1 MSHKTLTL
9 KLSGTPAVAVLLAF
23 ALRAAI
29 LTRESLWRDEVDA
42 VRFAFEPLQSMIGQ
56 FTITGFNGPLYHVLL
71 RYWLGAAGVSDFTLR
86 YFSLFFGVVL
96 VALVFVVGRRMF
108 GRRAAEVSA
117 LLAAVSPVLTWY
129 AAEGK
134 MYSIQPAVLAFAIY
148 ALLNA
153 TTANNRNGLW
163 WALAVVSVAA
173 SAAFHILSP
182 VFLAVAAV
190 VVLASGR
197 VRLHLRGVLIS
208 MAVLVLPALPV
219 LPQLLGR
226 VAQGGDSGHTAYSLP
241 IIAQSLAFNWS
252 IGLDGRAPAI
262 LPETPAWLIDV
273 LRWLCLAAFVGAAFA
288 GVGPA
293 RARYAPLMCLAWIA
307 LPTLIIWLVSQRYAV
322 FQPRYVLWSAPGLYV
337 LAGAGLA
344 RMGTMRVPAIAGML
358 LIGLLGFAGQV
369 VNPIRPDLRG
379 AVGLVRENWGDGDGV
394 VFQISYAKH
403 GFDYY
408 TRGAQRPKL
417 TLLDG
422 PYTNDGM
429 SDGEVGQALAGV
441 TQQSRRIWLYETES
455 EMWDERGMTRGW
467 LDANWRLIDRRELR
481 GVTVSRYEP

>member
-1 MSHKTLTL
+1 MSHN
-9 KLSGTPAVAVLLAF
+9 SFPSPRVPAIAVLLAF

-56 FTITGFNGPLYHVLL
+56 YTITGFNGPLYHVLL
-71 RYWLGAAGVSDFTLR
+71 RYWLTAAGISDFTLR

-96 VALVFVVGRRMF
+96 VALVYVVGRRMF
-108 GRRAAEVSA
+108 GPRPAGAAA
-117 LLAAVSPVLTWY
+117 LLSAVSPVLTWY

-134 MYSIQPAVLAFAIY
+134 MYSIQPAVLVFAIY

-153 TTANNRNGLW
+153 TTANNRNWLW
-163 WALAVVSVAA
+163 WALALAA
-173 SAAFHILSP
+173 IAAGAALHILSP

-190 VVLASGR
+190 VVVASGR
-197 VRLHLRGVLIS
+197 LRQHWRGALIS
-208 MAVLVLPALPV
+208 MLLLALPALPV

-241 IIAQSLAFNWS
+241 IIAQSLAFNWAV
-252 IGLDGRAPAI
+252 GLDGSAPAI
-262 LPETPAWLIDV
+262 LPDIPAWLIDV
-273 LRWLCLAAFVGAAFA
+273 SRWLSLVAFVAAAFA
-288 GVGPA
+288 GAGPS
-293 RARYAPLMCLAWIA
+293 RVRYAPLMCLAWIA

-322 FQPRYVLWSAPGLYV
+322 FQPRYVLWSAPGLYI

-344 RMGTMRVPAIAGML
+344 RMGAMRIPAIAGML

-379 AVGLVRENWGDGDGV
+379 ATAVVRENWMDGDGV
-394 VFQISYAKH
+394 VFQISYAKF

-408 TRGAQRPKL
+408 TRGAPRPNL
-417 TLLDG
+417 ITADG

-429 SDGEVGQALAGV
+429 SDEEVGQALSTV
-441 TQQSRRIWLYETES
+441 TQQSKRIWLYETES

-467 LDANWRLIDRRELR
+467 LDANWRLVDRRELR